1 MKMNKSNLS
10 DEILSKVNAGVPII
24 QLISYE
30 WRRVKGFCVQV
41 AEKSNKEL
49 FLWNNVEGLWK
60 FDLDN
65 SEESPENPDIR
76 TPIEILE
83 WFRKDSPEQ
92 SMLLIENLHTYFE
105 GNRDMFGQLL
115 GQLHTIAKMNE
126 DNIPQDSKILI
137 LSQPVRSLPV
147 ELEKDVYVIDIP
159 LPDIGLLKTIIK
171 EVIADL
177 KIPQDNCL
185 EKYHDKLAEAAR
197 GLTTIEAK
205 YVLREIAISKNR
217 LTEDEITLIIK
228 EKEQIIKKS
237 GILEYFH
244 PMENISD
251 VGGMDQLKNW
261 LKRRRAGFDPKAEDY
276 GLTPPKGALLL
287 GVQGCGKSLIAKAMA
302 SEWNLPLLRFD
313 LGKVFGGIIGESENN
328 IRRALETAQAI
339 APSILWIDEIEKGFS
354 GVASSDR
361 TDGGTTSRV
370 FGTMLT
376 WMQEK
381 KDPVFVIA
389 TANNIEQLPP
399 ELLRKGRFDE
409 IFFVDLPGPLSRN
422 DIWKIHL
429 KKRIGENRYSE
440 NKFDIKELSKISK
453 GYSGAEI
460 EEAINEGLYSSFN
473 LDRELT
479 MNDLK
484 EAIKKTV
491 PLSKVM
497 SETINELRDWAKVR
511 AQLASSEESEAI
523 EGEKIPRLPSEKRS
537 ANLIIE

>member
-1 MKMNKSNLS
+1 MKNNKTNLS

-41 AEKSNKEL
+41 AENSNKEL

-65 SEESPENPDIR
+65 SEESPEKPDIR

-83 WFRKDSPEQ
+83 WFRKESPEH
-92 SMLLIENLHTYFE
+92 SILLIENLHTYFE
-105 GNRDMFGQLL
+105 GNIEMFGQLL

-137 LSQPVRSLPV
+137 ISQPVRSLPV

-171 EVIADL
+171 EVIKDL
-177 KIPQDNCL
+177 DIPIDNCL
-185 EKYHDKLAEAAR
+185 EVHHDKLAEAAR

-205 YVLREIAISKNR
+205 YVLREIAISKKR
-217 LTEDEITLIIK
+217 LTEDEIALIIK

-409 IFFVDLPGPLSRN
+409 IFFVDLPGPSSRN
-422 DIWKIHL
+422 DIWEIHL
-429 KKRIGENRYSE
+429 KKRIGDNRYLE
-440 NKFDIKELSKISK
+440 NNFDLEELSKISK

-460 EEAINEGLYSSFN
+460 EEAVNEGLYSSFN
-473 LDRELT
+473 FERELK
-479 MNDLK
+479 MDDLK

-511 AQLASSEESEAI
+511 AQLASSEESEVI
-523 EGEKIPRLPSEKRS
+523 EGEDIPRLPSEKRS
-537 ANLIIE
+537 ANLIME

>member
-1 MKMNKSNLS
+1 MNINKINIS

-41 AEKSNKEL
+41 AGNSNKEL

-65 SEESPENPDIR
+65 SEESPEKPDIR

-83 WFRKDSPEQ
+83 WFRKESPEH
-92 SMLLIENLHTYFE
+92 SILLIENLHTYFE

-137 LSQPVRSLPV
+137 LSQPVKSLPV

-171 EVIADL
+171 EVITDL
-177 KIPQDNCL
+177 DIPKDNCL
-185 EKYHDKLAEAAR
+185 EIHHDKLAEAAR

-205 YVLREIAISKNR
+205 YVLREIAISKKR
-217 LTEDEITLIIK
+217 LTEDEIALIIK

-429 KKRIGENRYSE
+429 KKRIGENRYLE
-440 NKFDIKELSKISK
+440 NNFDIKELSNISK

-460 EEAINEGLYSSFN
+460 EEAVNEGLYSSFN
-473 LDRELT
+473 FDRELT
-479 MNDLK
+479 MDDLK

-511 AQLASSEESEAI
+511 AQLASSEESESI
-523 EGEKIPRLPSEKRS
+523 EREKIPRLPSERRS
-537 ANLIIE
+537 ANLIME